1 MAGRTSRDQRTGCVA
16 QTEQELERRGDTA
29 SRLGSD
35 GAGGARLGRGR
46 WASGL
51 DARVEGVLLTAPVSL

>member
-29 SRLGSD
+29 SRLGLD
-35 GAGGARLGRGR
+35 GREEQDWAEAGGPP
-46 WASGL
+46 GL
-51 DARVEGVLLTAPVSL
+51 MQELRVFS